1 MHYKSKKRDDS
12 EIRQRLKEL
21 AHQRRRFG
29 SPRLHILLRREGLVI
44 NHKCTER
51 IYREEGL
58 SLRQRKHR
66 KTASVLRIEM
76 PKAEETDHRWSM
88 DFMSDCL
95 HNGRRLRVLTVV
107 DD

>member
-44 NHKCTER
+44 NPKCTEW

-58 SLRQRKHR
+58 SLCQRKHR

-76 PKAEETDHRWSM
+76 PRAEETDHRWSM